1 MRETIKKVMSIVLVV
16 SMILGSLYTFEI
28 EKKEVY
34 ASDNIEDNV
43 YTDNSITFSAD
54 NSAGELIADKLSES
68 TEKQDNN
75 GYNILAVTVKGT
87 SAEVELESIDDA
99 QIIVGIYSEDG
110 QEMQGMGTADIK
122 QSDRKVVININIDTM
137 PQYFLVRA
145 FLIDETM
152 SPLCS
157 KYESTMYTKEMQ
169 DFLSKTTDDFD
180 KDKVLNFDSDK
191 TNNFAVYKDG
201 VNRISSGSSNKLVS
215 YDDEKGE
222 YRFSNVDSII
232 AQLKS
237 GDIFAYDNNGTEL
250 IIKVDRIVVNGTEAV
265 IYSQETSLEEVF
277 DYVKVDDSQ
286 DVGKAVVDTKD
297 MQSGIV
303 YKGMEDY
310 ADDVE
315 PESADNNSDIAVLS
329 GPAVDLEGK
338 YDKEAAFDFNNTPIK
353 CNDDN
358 YVEISGGLKLAAN
371 ASVKVYITLNYQY
384 VEVKLDLSI
393 KLNLAL
399 KENIGGTIKLAEL
412 GISPCPGLYIGFTPS
427 IVIKASVKLEVS
439 GKLESTVGFRY
450 GSKNGFENISTNP
463 TFSSKV
469 DISGEIYLG
478 ISLEPKVT
486 ILSEKISKAWMKA
499 ETGVIIEAKAD
510 FDRGKEGEYTHDC
523 VSCIDG
529 SIYAK
534 LNVSAGV
541 KFLEKD
547 NLSLTV
553 ELIKIDKLPI
563 ADFYYSETFKDGGW
577 GKCKHYKYKVHFVV
591 INNTD
596 DDTHDAELL
605 IDEKDKYVLSK
616 KNDIDIYVSNGEHN
630 LLYSKF
636 GYKET
641 KRDIKIDGSTKSQYI
656 RLIKLSE
663 GNDNRVIDVE
673 LGYNYSGAITED
685 GSLYM
690 WGSNVA
696 GELGNGTTTGS
707 KIPQKIMDNI
717 VSVSL
722 GYDHAGAITE
732 DGSLYVWGGNHSGS
746 LGDGTNKN
754 SYIPKKVMDNV
765 IYVSLGTESSAAITE
780 NGDLY
785 TWGRNNYGQLG
796 DGTTKNKDRPQKIMD
811 NVRSVCLGSDYC
823 GAITNDNCLYMWG
836 CNDYGQLGDGTRKSS
851 SKPTKL
857 MENMKEISLGVRY
870 CGAIDMSGD
879 LYMWGSNSNNQ
890 IGQNINN
897 DGKPIKIMEK
907 ITKVNLGYGHTG
919 ALSEEGCLYMWGK
932 NDAGQL
938 GIEGEKNSVKVI
950 EDVKEFSLGWE
961 HTGALTND
969 GILYMWGYNYFG
981 QIGDGTTVNRYS
993 PVHIELSEKDID
1005 GRSLI
1010 ADKFMSDF
1018 TINNGNVY
1026 VEQKNAINLLPQAQ
1040 YMIYVVKSS
1049 DTKTDILSPSNI
1061 IYINQ
1066 MKTDEDG
1073 KLNLEYNSLWDDY
1086 DIIVVGED
1094 SNIHYV
1100 DGSYVNGIKDRMVL
1114 SDLDG
1119 LINKRYIVIDGTDNT
1134 YKNDSDYIKTG
1145 DILCILDSK
1154 GNYSQS
1160 YSICIKGD
1168 IDGTGTIDVLD
1179 MEAIQKSI
1187 LGIGD
1192 KLSGAYKE
1200 AASLSG
1206 GEDITVLDMEVI
1218 QKDILGIEKIN

>member
-1 MRETIKKVMSIVLVV
+1 MREMIKKVMSIVLIV
-16 SMILGSLYTFEI
+16 SMILGSLYAFEI

-34 ASDNIEDNV
+34 ASDNMEDNV

-68 TEKQDNN
+68 TEGQDNN
-75 GYNILAVTVKGT
+75 GYNILAVTVKET
-87 SAEVELESIDDA
+87 TAEVELESIDDA

-122 QSDRKVVININIDTM
+122 QSDNKVVVNINIGTM
-137 PQYFLVRA
+137 PKYFLVRA

-157 KYESTMYTKEMQ
+157 MYESTMYTKEMQ
-169 DFLSKTTDDFD
+169 DFLSKTADDFD
-180 KDKVLNFDSDK
+180 KDKVLNFDSDN

-201 VNRISSGSSNKLVS
+201 VNRISSESSNKLVS

-286 DVGKAVVDTKD
+286 DVGKADVNTKD

-310 ADDVE
+310 ATDVE

-499 ETGVIIEAKAD
+499 EAGVVIEAKAD

-938 GIEGEKNSVKVI
+938 GIEGQKNPVKVL
-950 EDVKEFSLGWE
+950 EGVKEFSLGWE

-981 QIGDGTTVNRYS
+981 QIGDGTTVNRHS
-993 PVHIELSEKDID
+993 PVHIQLSEKYLES
-1005 GRSLI
+1005 RSLMTV
-1010 ADKFMSDF
+1010 KFMSDF
-1018 TINNGNVY
+1018 SMSNSNVY
-1026 VEQKNAINLLPQAQ
+1026 VKQKNAINLLPQTE

-1049 DTKTDILSPSNI
+1049 NTKTDILSPSNI

-1086 DIIVVGED
+1086 DIIAVGED

-1154 GNYSQS
+1154 GNYSRV

-1168 IDGTGTIDVLD
+1168 VDGTGTIDVLD

-1192 KLSGAYKE
+1192 NLSGAYKE
-1200 AASLSG
+1200 SALLSG
-1206 GEDITVLDMEVI
+1206 GEDITVLDMEAI
-1218 QKDILGIEKIN
+1218 QKDILGIQKIN

>member
-1 MRETIKKVMSIVLVV
+1 MRKMIKKIISITLII
-16 SMILGSLYTFEI
+16 SMMLSTAYTFEM
-28 EKKEVY
+28 EKKDVY
-34 ASDNIEDNV
+34 ASDNIENSTDAYSDMV
-43 YTDNSITFSAD
+43 FSSDNSM
-54 NSAGELIADKLSES
+54 GKLIADKLSNS
-68 TEKQDNN
+68 TDVQNN
-75 GYNILAVTVKGT
+75 KGYNILDVTVTGT
-87 SAEVELESIDDA
+87 SAEVEFESIGDA
-99 QIIVGIYSEDG
+99 KIIVGIYSEDG

-122 QSDRKVVININIDTM
+122 QSDSKVVVNINIDTM

-145 FLIDETM
+145 FLIDDTM

-157 KYESTMYTKEMQ
+157 MYESTMYTKEMQ

-180 KDKVLNFDSDK
+180 KDKVLNLDSDK
-191 TNNFAVYKDG
+191 TNNFAVYKDD
-201 VNRISSGSSNKLVS
+201 VTRVSSGASNKLVS
-215 YDDEKGE
+215 YDDAKGE
-222 YRFSNVDSII
+222 YRFSNVNSNIT
-232 AQLKS
+232 QLKF
-237 GDIFAYDNNGTEL
+237 GDIFAYDNEGTEI
-250 IIKVDRIVVNGTEAV
+250 IIKVDRIVVNGTDAIV
-265 IYSQETSLEEVF
+265 YSQETSLEEVF

-286 DVGKAVVDTKD
+286 DVGNATVNTTD
-297 MQSGIV
+297 MQSGVI
-303 YKGMEDY
+303 YNGMTDY
-310 ADDVE
+310 TDDVE
-315 PESADNNSDIAVLS
+315 TESVDDNSDVAVLS
-329 GPAVDLEGK
+329 EPAIDLEGK
-338 YDKEAAFDFNNTPIK
+338 YDKEASFTFNNTSIK
-353 CNDDN
+353 CDDN

-371 ASVKVYITLNYQY
+371 ASAKVYITLNYQY

-412 GISPCPGLYIGFTPS
+412 GISPCPGVYIGFTPS
-427 IVIKASVKLEVS
+427 IIIKASVKLEVS
-439 GKLESTVGFRY
+439 GKLESIVGFRY

-463 TFSSKV
+463 TFNSKV

-499 ETGVIIEAKAD
+499 EAGVVLEAKVD

-596 DDTHDAELL
+596 DDTHDTELL

-656 RLIKLSE
+656 RLIKISE

-754 SYIPKKVMDNV
+754 SYIPKKIMDNV

-857 MENMKEISLGVRY
+857 MENIKEISLGVRY
-870 CGAIDMSGD
+870 CGVIDMSGN

-907 ITKVNLGYGHTG
+907 ITKVDLGYGHTG

-938 GIEGEKNSVKVI
+938 GIEGEKNPVKVI

-1049 DTKTDILSPSNI
+1049 DTMTDILSPSNI